1 MNLIRE
7 DVMVAYADGELAFEE
22 CRKLERL
29 LEIDTDSRRVLLSL
43 RLAALY
49 AKEAMDSMHFSG
61 GDCFAYGLTGR
72 DGGGISPHRPLEPSE
87 TPHHH
92 FAEARRVKRKIKTP

>member
-1 MNLIRE
+1 MNLIRD
-7 DVMVAYADGELAFEE
+7 DVMVAYADGELAGEE

-49 AKEAMDSMHFSG
+49 AREAIQGVQFSG
-61 GDCFAYGLTGR
+61 ADGCLPRLQGEAPSFAIRY
-72 DGGGISPHRPLEPSE
+72 PPE
-87 TPHHH
+87 TADTTDVEH
-92 FAEARRVKRKIKTP
+92 AYKRRVKRKIKTP